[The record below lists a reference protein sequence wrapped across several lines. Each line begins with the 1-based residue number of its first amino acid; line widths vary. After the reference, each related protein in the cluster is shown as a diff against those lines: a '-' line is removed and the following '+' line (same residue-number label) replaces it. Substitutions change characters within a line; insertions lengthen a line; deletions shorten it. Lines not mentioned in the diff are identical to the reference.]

1 MMVGLNQI
9 EALVIKGVLE
19 RVMESKEFTSA
30 FNQYEQ
36 KKIQLL
42 FQNIERVLREFH

>member
-1 MMVGLNQI
+1 MTVGLNQI

-19 RVMESKEFTSA
+19 RVMESKEFQSA

-36 KKIQLL
+36 KKIQIL